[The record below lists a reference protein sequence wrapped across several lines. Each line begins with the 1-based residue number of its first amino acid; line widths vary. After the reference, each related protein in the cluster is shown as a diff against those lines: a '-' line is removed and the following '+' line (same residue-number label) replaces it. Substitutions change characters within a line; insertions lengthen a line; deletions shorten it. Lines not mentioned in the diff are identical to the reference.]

1 MFVELPLEPLE
12 IRYTKQWWYWFEKE
26 FSSLPSWIRIS
37 GNLIRKE
44 IQEGDVLD
52 VIGTNHWKLTQLAK
66 LIEFL
71 CDRRDESVL
80 VFDAD
85 LWHSGIETLFYLRDV
100 GGRDI
105 KITGILHA
113 GSYDPYDFL
122 QRSGTRSWAYPLEY
136 SWLSSFDLIFVG
148 SEFHKRL
155 LLESF
160 PSLDLNEK
168 LEVTGLPFYPD
179 EVSKF
184 AKPFSERNIRVICPH
199 RLDPEKQPFLFEE
212 LRERFS
218 PFLFTY
224 PIFKSKEEYYS
235 QLGNAKVAV
244 SLALQETFGYAMLE
258 ATAAGCVPL
267 VPDRLSYQE
276 IYPEDYRFKAWDE
289 LLEKIELSLAGK
301 LKPCPE
307 ITKVFEGSISRM
319 KECLIQRYPRYIK

>member
-1 MFVELPLEPLE
+1 
-12 IRYTKQWWYWFEKE
+12 
-26 FSSLPSWIRIS
+26 
-37 GNLIRKE
+37 
-44 IQEGDVLD
+44 
-52 VIGTNHWKLTQLAK
+52 
-66 LIEFL
+66 
-71 CDRRDESVL
+71 
-80 VFDAD
+80 
-85 LWHSGIETLFYLRDV
+85 
-100 GGRDI
+100 
-105 KITGILHA
+105 
-113 GSYDPYDFL
+113 
-122 QRSGTRSWAYPLEY
+122 LEY